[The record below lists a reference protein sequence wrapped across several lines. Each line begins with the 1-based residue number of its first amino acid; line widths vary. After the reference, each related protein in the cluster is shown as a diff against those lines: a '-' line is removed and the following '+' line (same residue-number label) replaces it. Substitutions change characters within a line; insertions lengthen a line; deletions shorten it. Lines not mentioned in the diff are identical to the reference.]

1 MKELGVTT
9 LELMPVT
16 EFNEVR
22 EETEIRMVKL
32 PVDNQPSKFN
42 YWGYGDSFL
51 FAPKA
56 SYSSGR
62 RKHPDTEL
70 KTLVRELQWIGKVWM
85 TLLVKKLAKKP
96 EMWEKKCLKKNW
108 DWKRLVR

>member
-1 MKELGVTT
+1 MEKIPYMKELGVTT

-22 EETEIRMVKL
+22 EETEVSTVKL
-32 PVDNQPSKFN
+32 PVDNQPPKLN

-56 SYSSGR
+56 SYSSPDLPSTEHFSIR
-62 RKHPDTEL
+62 IRKPSL
-70 KTLVRELQWIGKVWM
+70 F
-85 TLLVKKLAKKP
+85 
-96 EMWEKKCLKKNW
+96 CLKAIHKTAF
-108 DWKRLVR
+108 DLPVCL